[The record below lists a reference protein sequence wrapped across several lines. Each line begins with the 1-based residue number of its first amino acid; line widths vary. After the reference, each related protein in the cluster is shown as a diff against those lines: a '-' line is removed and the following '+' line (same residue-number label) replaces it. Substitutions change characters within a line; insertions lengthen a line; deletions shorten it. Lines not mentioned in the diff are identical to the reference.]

1 MLASND
7 EWERERNIMLENTD
21 KLFQEIW
28 YSKGADKVEE
38 LRNGK
43 VDFMNFIRSF
53 SDKEKMKINKHMRE
67 IFRLEHLKPGEE
79 LMKPK
84 RTKREKLC

>member
-7 EWERERNIMLENTD
+7 EWERERKIMIENNER
-21 KLFQEIW
+21 LIQEIW

-43 VDFMNFIRSF
+43 VDYMDFFRSF
-53 SDKEKMKINKHMRE
+53 SVKEQKKINKLMRE
-67 IFRLEHLKPGEE
+67 SIRLDYLKPGEE